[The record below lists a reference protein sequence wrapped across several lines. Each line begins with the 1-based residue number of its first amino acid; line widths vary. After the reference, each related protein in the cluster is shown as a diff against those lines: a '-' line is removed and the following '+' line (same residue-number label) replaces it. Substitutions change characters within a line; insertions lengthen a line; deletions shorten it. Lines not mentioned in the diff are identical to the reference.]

1 MSHQKDSMQNAALQI
16 AAKVITSYM
25 TNNEL
30 ELPNLEKYQVAFFN
44 TNKDKIIGDDIE
56 HIIFE
61 KSFYQSS
68 KNSYFISEAAQ
79 LHHGVKYIVLK
90 TKNNDYVLEKIQ
102 YNIIITSV
110 FAILII
116 SFVGYFLGKLFLIP
130 IQSERIK
137 LDKFIKDT
145 THELNTPLSALI
157 MSVNSLKKEN
167 IDKNI
172 SQRIDLSAKRINK
185 IYSDLTYLLL
195 NNSDKQ
201 IQKINLK
208 DVIED
213 ELNLYEQLAHKKGI
227 TLHKELK
234 ELFVNIDKES
244 IQRLVSNLI
253 SNAIKYNKPSGDL
266 EISID
271 GDKLIFKDSGIGI
284 SKEDV
289 ENIFQRY
296 YRANNYEGGFGI
308 GLDIVNNIC
317 SEYGIIID
325 IDSDKNQGT
334 TVTLD
339 FSKIVI
345 S

>member
-1 MSHQKDSMQNAALQI
+1 MSHQKESMQNSALQI

-30 ELPNLEKYQVAFFN
+30 ELPKLEKYQVALFD
-44 TNKDKIIGDDIE
+44 TDKEKIIGDDIKNITFNE
-56 HIIFE
+56 P
-61 KSFYQSS
+61 FYQMD

-90 TKNNDYVLEKIQ
+90 TKNSDTVLKKIQ

-116 SFVGYFLGKLFLIP
+116 SFVGFFLGKLFLIP
-130 IQSERIK
+130 IHNDRIK

-167 IDKNI
+167 IDKKI

-195 NNSDKQ
+195 NNSNKQ
-201 IQKINLK
+201 IQEINIK
-208 DVIED
+208 DIIED
-213 ELNLYEQLAHKKGI
+213 ELNLYEQLAYKKGI
-227 TLHKELK
+227 TLYKQLK
-234 ELFVNIDKES
+234 NLVVNIDKES

-253 SNAIKYNKPSGDL
+253 SNAIKYNKPSGTL
-266 EISID
+266 KISID
-271 GDKLIFKDSGIGI
+271 ENKLIFKDSGIGI
-284 SKEDV
+284 SKEDID
-289 ENIFQRY
+289 NIFQRY
-296 YRANNYEGGFGI
+296 FRANNHEGGFGI

-317 SEYGIIID
+317 NKYGIIID
-325 IDSDKNQGT
+325 IDSDQNQGT
-334 TVTLD
+334 TIALD